1 MCAVRATQNSGW
13 LLLVDFGQCGHGGRS
28 FRRLIRSAGEF
39 MQRCRLGCSCLV
51 ERGLKLES
59 QATLLRA
66 RARGAERFVN
76 SAQCECRSINKHTR
90 RSRASD
96 GPAGGRAGGD
106 EEASLI
112 TFYYFSELGLE
123 ASIKWNLRFA
133 MNLRDCFSILQ
144 QSDLLVRVLLVA

>member
-1 MCAVRATQNSGW
+1 MQLS
-13 LLLVDFGQCGHGGRS
+13 
-28 FRRLIRSAGEF
+28 RRIKYMLFVS
-39 MQRCRLGCSCLV
+39 
-51 ERGLKLES
+51 RGTGVES

-90 RSRASD
+90 RSRFWQA
-96 GPAGGRAGGD
+96 GGRAGGRAGGD

-123 ASIKWNLRFA
+123 ASINWNLRFA